1 MPISNNADIIKIE
14 DIDAALQFGQCFSS
28 KKWTILF
35 MSLFAI
41 FGMEILIAIIGI
53 IIDITDTDWLVMMIM
68 GICLEI
74 LVFFPFLYIN
84 SGKKKVKLWLK
95 DSVIL
100 KARTRKED
108 DALRVHTFGAL
119 QKAAAIQIRFSYMKK
134 HCVKSSVQKGKIACL
149 PVYNKYVDKDILI
162 AYSPKYDQVMLIK
175 PQSEE
180 RIRAAL
186 DS

>member
-74 LVFFPFLYIN
+74 LVFF
-84 SGKKKVKLWLK
+84 
-95 DSVIL
+95 
-100 KARTRKED
+100 
-108 DALRVHTFGAL
+108 H
-119 QKAAAIQIRFSYMKK
+119 FS
-134 HCVKSSVQKGKIACL
+134 
-149 PVYNKYVDKDILI
+149 ILI
-162 AYSPKYDQVMLIK
+162 QEKRK
-175 PQSEE
+175 
-180 RIRAAL
+180 
-186 DS
+186 